1 MEEVNTVLGSIRSAF
16 SQSLAFRHQKS
27 PIRTPIKAISS
38 TGQTPAC
45 FMNFRL
51 TTLGTRQGYCMS
63 LTAIGQTALGVQPM
77 LADTDKLLAIV
88 DGGSRLCCSLA
99 IKNVV
104 QGLAKEP

>member
-1 MEEVNTVLGSIRSAF
+1 
-16 SQSLAFRHQKS
+16 
-27 PIRTPIKAISS
+27 
-38 TGQTPAC
+38 
-45 FMNFRL
+45 
-51 TTLGTRQGYCMS
+51 MS